1 MFLVTC
7 GKRKA
12 LISQPIIRQ
21 SIGYPPTFRECVEAL
36 ESVSTYKDKPVQ
48 WDSCT
53 FESWA

>member
-12 LISQPIIRQ
+12 LISQPVIRQ

-48 WDSCT
+48 WDSCS